1 MIIIGLGTGRCG
13 TLSLSNLLSM
23 QGCVVTHEETP
34 LPHWDLSNKSDIIN
48 RVESY
53 KSNNSNYCG
62 DVCSAYL
69 EYVYIIQDI
78 LKDKVR
84 FLCLERSKE
93 DNIKSWMIKTKKNLW
108 SSHENPDYWSCM
120 FPKYD
125 NTSKI
130 ECLSMYWEYYRT
142 KSDLLSRKM
151 TNFKKINTEELNND
165 QSVKDI
171 LEFCDINPINI
182 KKVHSN
188 ATKP

>member
-1 MIIIGLGTGRCG
+1 
-13 TLSLSNLLSM
+13 
-23 QGCVVTHEETP
+23 
-34 LPHWDLSNKSDIIN
+34 
-48 RVESY
+48 
-53 KSNNSNYCG
+53 
-62 DVCSAYL
+62 
-69 EYVYIIQDI
+69 
-78 LKDKVR
+78 
-84 FLCLERSKE
+84 
-93 DNIKSWMIKTKKNLW
+93 MIKTKKNLW

-151 TNFKKINTEELNND
+151 TNFKKINIEELNND

-182 KKVHSN
+182 NKVHSN